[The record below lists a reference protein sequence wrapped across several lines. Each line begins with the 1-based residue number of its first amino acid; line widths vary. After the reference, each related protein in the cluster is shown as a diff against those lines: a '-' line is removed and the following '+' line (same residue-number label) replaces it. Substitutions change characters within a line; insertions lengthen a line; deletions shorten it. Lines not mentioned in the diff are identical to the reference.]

1 MGQYSNHIFEICF
14 LQNTAEMF
22 NRHPFLSAT
31 DPDQEKRRK
40 YLGEYSC
47 ISVIRDTNIFNPIF
61 AKECY
66 LIHERKASSYFAV
79 CCLKLIGQFENF
91 RIISMFLQ
99 VWWQH

>member
-1 MGQYSNHIFEICF
+1 MITSDHIFEICF

-47 ISVIRDTNIFNPIF
+47 LSVICDTNNSIPIF
-61 AKECY
+61 EENCD
-66 LIHERKASSYFAV
+66 LIYERKASMLV
-79 CCLKLIGQFENF
+79 
-91 RIISMFLQ
+91 
-99 VWWQH
+99 